1 MNNNY
6 FFNLIELIKTYKK
19 ISFYIIL
26 ILFGIIFFFL
36 KQYILTSIIL
46 VYTTEKILKKYE
58 NKMKLRKFATGSL
71 ILGTLILIGTIFSL
85 ILKKSIDISNIFFLI
100 FSSLFVILLAFYY
113 IVCFLIY
120 YFKYQFQSKNFLK
133 AIKESLKLILF
144 LKKNKYSDF
153 FNEFTNLIFIN
164 SVVVTLLIWL
174 VSLFHESIPDITEII
189 NERYILSYLT
199 VLIVKIIDFLK
210 EKVFEIE

>member
-1 MNNNY
+1 MNNNR
-6 FFNLIELIKTYKK
+6 FFDLIELIKRK
-19 ISFYIIL
+19 SFYVTL
-26 ILFGIIFFFL
+26 ILFGVIFFFL
-36 KQYILTSIIL
+36 KQYTLTSIIL
-46 VYTTEKILKKYE
+46 AYITEKIFKKYE
-58 NKMKLRKFATGSL
+58 YKMKSQKLTYSFL
-71 ILGTLILIGTIFSL
+71 IFGIVIFIVTAISFV
-85 ILKKSIDISNIFFLI
+85 LKKSSVFFLI

-153 FNEFTNLIFIN
+153 LNEFTNLIFIN

>member
-1 MNNNY
+1 M
-6 FFNLIELIKTYKK
+6 
-19 ISFYIIL
+19 
-26 ILFGIIFFFL
+26 
-36 KQYILTSIIL
+36 
-46 VYTTEKILKKYE
+46 
-58 NKMKLRKFATGSL
+58 
-71 ILGTLILIGTIFSL
+71 
-85 ILKKSIDISNIFFLI
+85 
-100 FSSLFVILLAFYY
+100 
-113 IVCFLIY
+113 
-120 YFKYQFQSKNFLK
+120 
-133 AIKESLKLILF
+133 ILF

>member
-1 MNNNY
+1 MNNNR
-6 FFNLIELIKTYKK
+6 FFDLIELIKRK
-19 ISFYIIL
+19 SFYVTL
-26 ILFGIIFFFL
+26 ILFGVIFFFF
-36 KQYILTSIIL
+36 KQYTLTSIIL
-46 VYTTEKILKKYE
+46 AYITEKIFKKYE
-58 NKMKLRKFATGSL
+58 YKMKSQKLTYSFL
-71 ILGTLILIGTIFSL
+71 IFGIVIFIVTAISFV
-85 ILKKSIDISNIFFLI
+85 LKKSSVFFLI

-113 IVCFLIY
+113 IVYFLIY

-133 AIKESLKLILF
+133 AIKESLKLTLF

-153 FNEFTNLIFIN
+153 LNEFTNLIFIN

>member
-1 MNNNY
+1 MNNNR
-6 FFNLIELIKTYKK
+6 FFDLIELIKRK
-19 ISFYIIL
+19 SFYVTL
-26 ILFGIIFFFL
+26 ILFGVIFFFL
-36 KQYILTSIIL
+36 KQYTLTSIIL
-46 VYTTEKILKKYE
+46 AYITEKIFKKYE
-58 NKMKLRKFATGSL
+58 YKMKSQKLTYSFL
-71 ILGTLILIGTIFSL
+71 IFGIVIFIVTAISFV
-85 ILKKSIDISNIFFLI
+85 LKKSSVFFLI

-113 IVCFLIY
+113 LVCFLIY

-153 FNEFTNLIFIN
+153 LNEFTNLIFIN

>member
-1 MNNNY
+1 MNNNR
-6 FFNLIELIKTYKK
+6 FFDLIELIKRK
-19 ISFYIIL
+19 SFYVTL
-26 ILFGIIFFFL
+26 ILFGVIFFFF
-36 KQYILTSIIL
+36 KQYTLTSIIL
-46 VYTTEKILKKYE
+46 AYITEKIFKKYE
-58 NKMKLRKFATGSL
+58 YKMKSQKLTYSFL
-71 ILGTLILIGTIFSL
+71 IFGIVIFIVTAISFV
-85 ILKKSIDISNIFFLI
+85 LKKSSVFFLI

-133 AIKESLKLILF
+133 AIKESLKLTLF

-153 FNEFTNLIFIN
+153 LNEFTNLIFIN